1 MCLDCGSLISYENN
15 RCSKCSNRFRSKQL
29 KTMKVYNHRRDSEVY
44 SFYESTEWSK
54 TREVVKTRDACMCQ
68 LCLSDGIGKEAQLE
82 VVKTRDACMCQLCL
96 SDGIGKEAQL
106 VHHIEEL
113 KESWERR
120 LDPTNLISL
129 CDSCHKKVHSWY
141 SKSENSK
148 TYMKAKLNAMI
159 PQGHRF

>member
-1 MCLDCGSLISYENN
+1 MALKKICLDCGVIISYENN
-15 RCSKCSNRFRSKQL
+15 RCDKCSSRFRNKQL
-29 KTMKVYNHRRDSEVY
+29 KAMKGYNQRRDSEVY
-44 SFYESTEWSK
+44 SFYESAEWSK

-68 LCLSDGIGKEAQLE
+68 LCLSDGIGKEAQL
-82 VVKTRDACMCQLCL
+82 
-96 SDGIGKEAQL
+96 
-106 VHHIEEL
+106 VHHVDEL

>member
-1 MCLDCGSLISYENN
+1 MCLDCGVLISYDNN
-15 RCSKCSNRFRSKQL
+15 RCGKCSSRFRSKQL

-68 LCLSDGIGKEAQLE
+68 LCLSDGIGKEAH
-82 VVKTRDACMCQLCL
+82 
-96 SDGIGKEAQL
+96 L
-106 VHHIEEL
+106 VHHIDEL
-113 KESWERR
+113 KESWDRR

-148 TYMKAKLNAMI
+148 MYMKAKLNTMI